1 MGYAP
6 LVVDDPAVDFEN
18 ALRQGD
24 AALDGWHVHRRQIPI
39 GEERVSLAELGP

>member
-1 MGYAP
+1 MWHRA
-6 LVVDDPAVDFEN
+6 LMFDDAAVDFEN